1 MSIIR
6 FILFLI
12 HLVVL
17 FLLLG
22 TKLNAHILPERAGW
36 LNLLSLG
43 FPVLLIFYFILSIF
57 WLITF
62 KKRGIIFLL
71 GWIFLLTPTQ
81 RWLNYSSQ
89 KEKPIDFK
97 LICYNT
103 KGISDEKAAFLN
115 HEEADILMLQEA
127 GGDSKMKLSN
137 FKYDAHTQLISIYS
151 KFPIISQKVIPLTDI
166 GAAQYADIQ
175 IKDKTIRFINIYLSP
190 FKLDKSMVKPS
201 KSVEINEIKAKSLV
215 SKLIPVF
222 KIHQKQIQKIKPI
235 IENSPYPIILAGDFN
250 AVPNSYEYFQL
261 SENLIDS
268 FLEAGTGSGTSFHD
282 YKFPIRI
289 DYVFSS
295 ENIIPINHKT
305 NREVTLSDHY
315 PIYTE
320 FHLK

>member
-1 MSIIR
+1 
-6 FILFLI
+6 
-12 HLVVL
+12 
-17 FLLLG
+17 
-22 TKLNAHILPERAGW
+22 
-36 LNLLSLG
+36 
-43 FPVLLIFYFILSIF
+43 
-57 WLITF
+57 
-62 KKRGIIFLL
+62 
-71 GWIFLLTPTQ
+71 
-81 RWLNYSSQ
+81 
-89 KEKPIDFK
+89 
-97 LICYNT
+97 
-103 KGISDEKAAFLN
+103 
-115 HEEADILMLQEA
+115 MLQEA
-127 GGDSKMKLSN
+127 GGDNKMKLSN
-137 FKYDAHTQLISIYS
+137 FKYNAHTQLISVYS

-190 FKLDKSMVKPS
+190 FKLDKSMVRLS

-222 KIHQKQIQKIKPI
+222 KIHQKQIQRIKPI

-268 FLEAGTGSGTSFHD
+268 FLKAGTGSGTSFHD